1 MVEAWRLVRNPY
13 GRAVYER
20 LQDAGVTA
28 TLMTEYRL
36 RLPAPTPARPD
47 TGVTTDVV
55 APDRVEAIGAPTA
68 DLRPGEVVLAA
79 LDEEHPVGYLFCSL
93 DATHVIG
100 PLEREYTFDGA
111 YLRRVFVAP
120 DHRQRGAATALVSA
134 ACEWAQERDAGT
146 VTALVARDNVPSRRL
161 FEHGGFGAERSH
173 LYIRMGPFSV
183 RRTFR
188 SASPANYIAI

>member
-13 GRAVYER
+13 GRAVYEW

-36 RLPAPTPARPD
+36 RPPQPTPARPD

-55 APDRVEAIGAPTA
+55 APDRVAAVEAPTA
-68 DLRPGEVVLAA
+68 DLRPGEVVIAA
-79 LDEEHPVGYLFCSL
+79 FDGEQPVGYLFCSL
-93 DATHVIG
+93 DATHVIE
-100 PLEREYTFDGA
+100 PLEREYPFDGA

-120 DHRQRGAATALVSA
+120 DHRQRGVATALVSA
-134 ACEWAQERDAGT
+134 ACEWARQRDADT

-161 FEHGGFGAERSH
+161 FEHSGFGAARSH
-173 LYIRMGPFSV
+173 LYIRLGSLSV

-188 SASPANYIAI
+188 SVSRSNYIDI